1 VLFNSYEFIFVFLP
15 VTLTGFLLTIN
26 RAGRVAA
33 LSWLLIASVVFY
45 GYASF
50 SSLLIVIPSILLDY
64 LIARAYLSIAPTR
77 DRLRGRLIAF
87 GITANVLLLGYFKY
101 RNFFLD
107 TANITLGTHF
117 ELSRMLLPIGL
128 SFLTFQKIAFLAD
141 VHSGKIKAVSLLEY
155 LLFACFFPRT
165 LAGPIVHYQEIV
177 PQFKTLGSQVHASN
191 LAVGLCL
198 FSIGLFKKT
207 VIADGIAQFVPA
219 VFEPNPDY
227 FVRDIPHT
235 LVTSW
240 IGALCYTFQLYF
252 DFSGYSDM
260 ALGTARM
267 VGIQLP
273 MNFNS
278 PYKASSIIEYW
289 GRWHITLTRFLT
301 WYIYVPI
308 GRRLARYR
316 IARGKQVLRGRGSS
330 FPAIASLIG
339 IPTMITMLVSGL
351 WHGAGWRFVIWGL
364 LHGVYLTVN
373 HVWRQRQRMSRH
385 SSVYSR
391 IESAIG
397 QILTFGSVVIALVF
411 FRANSVST
419 ALSILAGMASL
430 NGILPS
436 SVQLFQSVGGTLSWD
451 LFWRIVPPPALEW
464 ILVLSLAVIMLP
476 NSLEMLRGFHPAGDF
491 PPAAQTSPAGS
502 NAPSRGL
509 GPSVPTAI
517 AVALLF
523 VVGVFAI
530 TRGNDFLYG
539 QF

>member
-1 VLFNSYEFIFVFLP
+1 MLFNSYEFIFVFLP
-15 VTLTGFLLTIN
+15 VTLTGFLLTIY
-26 RAGRVAA
+26 RVGRVAA
-33 LSWLLIASVVFY
+33 LSWLLIASLVFY

-50 SSLLIVIPSILLDY
+50 SSQLIVIPSILLDY

-77 DRLRGRLIAF
+77 DRLRGRLIAL

-117 ELSRMLLPIGL
+117 ELSRLLLPIGL
-128 SFLTFQKIAFLAD
+128 SFLIFQKIAFLAD
-141 VHSGKIKAVSLLEY
+141 VHSGKIKGISLLEY

-207 VIADGIAQFVPA
+207 VIADGVAQFVPA

-240 IGALCYTFQLYF
+240 IGALCYAFQLYF

-316 IARGKQVLRGRGSS
+316 TARGKQVLRGRGSS
-330 FPAIASLIG
+330 FSAIASLIG

-373 HVWRQRQRMSRH
+373 HVWRQRRSMSRR
-385 SSVYSR
+385 SSVYNR

-397 QILTFGSVVIALVF
+397 QILTFGSVVVALVF

-419 ALSILAGMASL
+419 ALSILAGMAGL
-430 NGILPS
+430 NGILPY

-464 ILVLSLAVIMLP
+464 ILVLSLAVIVLP
-476 NSLEMLRGFHPAGDF
+476 NSLEMLLGFHPARDF
-491 PPAAQTSPAGS
+491 PPVAQTSQVGS
-502 NAPSRGL
+502 NAPSREL

-530 TRGNDFLYG
+530 TRGNGFLYG